1 MAKKIITKVS
11 GKGITELKPKARVI
25 TKNVLKKS
33 AFIFKIKPNPV
44 IFKTK
49 VKLSGPDAIDVQV
62 IRNPGLYTK
71 IVPDASFSKINKDSN
86 WNCSEKRW
94 SGDVIRKEPVILNKN
109 MDELYPGAI
118 FAYESISN
126 GTYKRLPYPRK
137 PLTVVVNR
145 NQASLT
151 TLTVDNPSVGSIM
164 QAMSNIR
171 GSFKGGGAA
180 ISFGESFAVLSEE
193 DLFMRTG
200 GSGYYLGFGG
210 SHSVDYKSSSKSHK
224 FFINL
229 FQEYYSILI
238 DDTHMQPSDFFVT
251 TDESPTTKDALKP
264 ELIDPNWVVVSS
276 VKYGRVL
283 NLMFESDESYSEYG
297 MDVTAYANFLVAGGS
312 ANFSLRQKDFLKRVS
327 VRFVAYGGNPSLTGQ
342 ILTAG
347 NQSELT
353 KAIKNYFAGTMDEVP
368 IGYSLAT
375 LDGENVG
382 ARLMSDFTSRQCA
395 PAAGKYE
402 VLWNSVTCDFNDDGS
417 DGEEITAY
425 VRIRAW
431 DGNGKEIPDIEN
443 KNKNIIAREELNK
456 KSGLKLPVPWTFT
469 RGTKSNPIQLNTGE
483 TREINQRITFK
494 VSKDDKNAKLGI
506 RTDVLEYDD
515 FNDDH
520 FTDDVRNLRF
530 SEIIDG
536 QELRMICTHE
546 RSRIRFNITVRPVYD

>member
-11 GKGITELKPKARVI
+11 GKGIKELKPKARVI

-33 AFIFKIKPNPV
+33 TFVFKIKPNPV

-49 VKLSGPDAIDVQV
+49 VKLSTPNAIDVQV
-62 IRNPGLYTK
+62 IRNPGLYAK
-71 IVPDASFSKINKDSN
+71 IVPDANYSKQQKDQN

-94 SGDVIRKEPVILNKN
+94 SGDVIREEPVILNKN
-109 MDELYPGAI
+109 MDQLYPGAI
-118 FAYESISN
+118 FAYESINN
-126 GTYKRLPYPRK
+126 GTYKRLPYQRK

-151 TLTVDNPSVGSIM
+151 TITVENPSVGSIM

-180 ISFGESFAVLSEE
+180 ISFGESFEVLSEE

-200 GSGYYLGFGG
+200 GSGYYLGFSGE
-210 SHSVDYKSSSKSHK
+210 HSVDYRSTNKSHK
-224 FFINL
+224 FFVKL
-229 FQEYYSILI
+229 YQEYYSILI

-251 TDESPTTKDALKP
+251 TDESPTAKDALKP

-276 VKYGRVL
+276 IKYGRVL
-283 NLMFESDESYSEYG
+283 NLMFESDESYTEYG
-297 MDVTAYANFLVAGGS
+297 MDVSAYANFLIAGGS
-312 ANFSLRQKDFLKRVS
+312 ANFSLRQKDFLKRVN

-342 ILTAG
+342 VLTAG
-347 NQSELT
+347 NQKDLA
-353 KAIKNYFAGTMDEVP
+353 KAVNNYFAGTMDEVP
-368 IGYSLAT
+368 IAYSLAT

-382 ARLMSDFTSRQCA
+382 VRLMSDFTSRQCA

-402 VLWNSVTCDFNDDGS
+402 VLWNSVTCDYNDDGA

-425 VRIRAW
+425 LRIRAW
-431 DGNGKEIPDIEN
+431 DGKGVEILDVEK
-443 KNKNIIAREELNK
+443 KNKKIIERDQMNK
-456 KSGLKLPVPWTFT
+456 KTGLKLPVPWTFT
-469 RGTKSNPIQLNTGE
+469 RGTKNNPIQLEKTE
-483 TREINQRITFK
+483 TREINQRVTFK

-506 RTDVLEYDD
+506 RADVLEYDD
-515 FNDDH
+515 FSDDH

-536 QELRMICTHE
+536 EELKLICTDGK
-546 RSRIRFNITVRPVYD
+546 SRIRFNITVRPVYD